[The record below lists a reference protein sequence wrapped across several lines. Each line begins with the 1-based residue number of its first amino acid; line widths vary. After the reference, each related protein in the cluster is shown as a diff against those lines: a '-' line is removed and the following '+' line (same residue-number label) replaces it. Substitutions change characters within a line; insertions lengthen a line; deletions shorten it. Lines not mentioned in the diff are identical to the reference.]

1 MASAKM
7 NPEKRSRV
15 SAKDLGASVQPTY
28 GERKQKNADKQM
40 LTAWIS
46 PAAWS
51 SIDSLKAKWGLRDN
65 VDVVERA
72 LLEAA
77 RGTK

>member
-1 MASAKM
+1 MASAKV
-7 NPEKRSRV
+7 NPEKRTRV

-28 GERKQKNADKQM
+28 KERAEKNGGKQM

-46 PAAWS
+46 PSAWS
-51 SIDSLKAKWGLRDN
+51 AVESLKAKWGLKDN

-72 LLEAA
+72 LLEAS
-77 RGTK
+77 RTR